1 MLNVTSSV
9 KLDQLA
15 ADALRRALQDVPHS
29 KLVIDSEKAHDP
41 GVDLVAHIDHH
52 GERRVVVAEV
62 KASGQ
67 PRHVKSALFQ
77 LKRYAQEQA
86 QPITPLVI
94 APYLS
99 ESARALCI
107 ESQVGYLDFEGNT
120 RIAFPGFFLSR
131 EVASKPQT
139 ERRELRSLF
148 KPKSAQVLRTM
159 LRDPSQ
165 AWRVVDLSRTADV
178 SAGQVSYVRS
188 GLLDRGWAEV
198 SDDGVFLSNPDALL
212 DAWREEY
219 QPPAGHR
226 WTFYTTM
233 HGSSLDDALRSMGG
247 EAAEDRGLAILAS
260 FSAANWLAP
269 YGRTGT
275 QYFYA
280 DREGAQ
286 RLRDALK
293 LSPAS
298 RGENLVITVL
308 DEPGPLRDFIEP
320 APGIYTTGLAQTYL
334 DLYAAGERGRE
345 AAEHLRKA
353 RLQWKK

>member
-1 MLNVTSSV
+1 MKVGQV
-9 KLDQLA
+9 A
-15 ADALRRALQDVPHS
+15 ADALRKALQDVPDVE
-29 KLVIDSEKAHDP
+29 LVLNLEKARDP
-41 GVDLVAHIDHH
+41 GVDLVGHIDHH

-86 QPITPLVI
+86 QPIVPLVI

-107 ESQVGYLDFEGNT
+107 ENQVGYVDFEGNA
-120 RIAFPGFFLSR
+120 RITFPGLFLSR
-131 EVASKPQT
+131 EVAGKPQA

-148 KPKSAQVLRTM
+148 KPKSAQVLHTM
-159 LRDPSQ
+159 LRDPGH
-165 AWRVVDLSRTADV
+165 AWRVVDLSKTAGV

-188 GLLDRGWAEV
+188 GLLDRGLAEV
-198 SDDGVFLSNPDALL
+198 SSDGVFLSNPDDLL

-226 WTFYTTM
+226 STFYTTM
-233 HGSSLDDALRSMGG
+233 HGPSLDDALRSLRREVAG
-247 EAAEDRGLAILAS
+247 DRGLAVLAS

-269 YGRTGT
+269 YGRTGIH
-275 QYFYA
+275 YFYA

-293 LSPAS
+293 VSTAS

-320 APGIYTTGLAQTYL
+320 APGIYTTGLVQTYL

-345 AAEHLRKA
+345 AAEHLRQAK
-353 RLQWKK
+353 LQWKK